1 MYSSF
6 FFSQDFLDWKWWVGG
21 ILTIVVAIIGLS
33 ANLMSV
39 VVLVRPKIRSV
50 AFNQL
55 LVVLCVVDSLFLCC
69 NSLSMGH
76 ALGLDKSKYILGSV
90 KKYPKNISIWKY

>member
-1 MYSSF
+1 M
-6 FFSQDFLDWKWWVGG
+6 
-21 ILTIVVAIIGLS
+21 VAIIGLS

-76 ALGLDKSKYILGSV
+76 ALGLDKSKYILSSSV
-90 KKYPKNISIWKY
+90 IMNFRFGRSFLSAMSA